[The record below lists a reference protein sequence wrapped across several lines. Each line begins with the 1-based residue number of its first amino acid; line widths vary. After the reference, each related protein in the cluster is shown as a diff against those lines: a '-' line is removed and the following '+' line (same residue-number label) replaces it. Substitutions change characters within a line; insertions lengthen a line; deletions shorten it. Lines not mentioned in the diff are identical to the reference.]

1 MRRLTVTLLLIVV
14 LAVMATGIHSTC
26 ACAQLTLQGS
36 FAGDYRL
43 YLQNEQEFSHAA
55 HRLTLLPEAR
65 LGAAKFTG
73 EFWLNLQ
80 GRPAVDD
87 PSGLSAYGSIFPW
100 NLEVRE
106 AYVELY
112 DFPLDRMDLR
122 AGRQLVP
129 WGTGDLVS
137 PTDNINPLDLA
148 DFKDFGRRL
157 GSEALQ
163 LNWYPGPVTVTAVY
177 VPVFTPA
184 RLPAGW
190 MNLFLPPEMAGM
202 LTGVDEGKFIVNL
215 PAASLRES
223 AFGLKLAGRIGG
235 YDLSLSY
242 LDGRYNLP
250 EAKEVRGAITEI
262 ANPLNPMEHMVLE
275 EVSLFFPRRRV
286 VGLDFAGE
294 LGSAGI
300 WAEAAVFFPEKVTR
314 TTRIDMLDPYP
325 DYTGETVVLEQ
336 AYTKYLVGADYTFP
350 GGTYLNLQ
358 FLHGFPHERGAGEL
372 EDYLIFALEKT
383 VLNGRVKITPL
394 AGLLAVQDFSDIR
407 NNYALV
413 LAPEVSWY
421 PVDGAEITLGVNWLQ
436 CAGDSLF
443 SRFQDDDEVYLK
455 FKYSF

>member
-1 MRRLTVTLLLIVV
+1 MKRLTVTLLLSVV
-14 LAVMATGIHSTC
+14 LAVIATGASSTC
-26 ACAQLTLQGS
+26 AHAQLTWQGS
-36 FAGDYRL
+36 YAGDYRL

-55 HRLTLLPEAR
+55 HRLILLPEAR

-87 PSGLSAYGSIFPW
+87 PSGLSTYESLFPW

-106 AYVELY
+106 AYVEIY

-157 GSEALQ
+157 GSDALQ

-190 MNLFLPPEMAGM
+190 MNLFLPPEYAGLLAGM
-202 LTGVDEGKFIVNL
+202 EEGGFIVNL
-215 PAASLRES
+215 PAAALPEA
-223 AFGLKLAGRIGG
+223 AFGIKVAGRIGE

-242 LDGRYNLP
+242 LDGRYDLP
-250 EAKEVRGAITEI
+250 AVKEVRGSIIEIT
-262 ANPLNPMEHMVLE
+262 NPLNPLADLVLE

-286 VGLDFAGE
+286 LGFDFAGE
-294 LGSAGI
+294 LGDAGI
-300 WAEAAVFFPEKVTR
+300 WAEAAVFFPEKVSTVAK
-314 TTRIDMLDPYP
+314 IDLPDPYP
-325 DYTGETVVLEQ
+325 DQTQ
-336 AYTKYLVGADYTFP
+336 ATAYLNKPYTKYLVGVDYTFP

-358 FLHGFPHERGAGEL
+358 FLHGFPHERGTEEL
-372 EDYLIFALEKT
+372 EDYLIFALDKT
-383 VLNGRVKITPL
+383 ILNGRVKITPL
-394 AGLLAVQDFSDIR
+394 AGLLAVQDLADLS

-436 CAGDSLF
+436 GAGDSLF